1 MVDKTK
7 GINDEAAPGEDF
19 EPIQRLIRKEEEA
32 AVVFFQ
38 GRDFVS
44 GIKRRIR
51 TESRKKTVKIT
62 LFERFR
68 FSSPIP
74 TLAAGLLILLVV
86 VLSIIH
92 LMTPPEPG
100 NDLKQLERIFAQV
113 KFPKPE
119 KAVSTVVLSPEYHAL
134 EWRFQQAL
142 YSIYLR
148 DENVSEIDLPHIFN
162 KVLYNVP
169 MPDEQRIDLGK
180 SAPPN
185 SRSLERRIQQMI
197 KEKQM
202 YRAFKNIL
210 DTQEV

>member
-1 MVDKTK
+1 MVDKIES
-7 GINDEAAPGEDF
+7 INNDVAPGEDF
-19 EPIQRLIRKEEEA
+19 EPVQRLIQKEEEA
-32 AVVFFQ
+32 AMVFFQ

-44 GIKRRIR
+44 GVKGHIR
-51 TESRKKTVKIT
+51 TESRKKTIKKIT
-62 LFERFR
+62 LFKRFH

-74 TLAAGLLILLVV
+74 VLASGLVILLVV
-86 VLSIIH
+86 ALSVIH

-119 KAVSTVVLSPEYHAL
+119 KTVSTVVLSPEYHAL

-148 DENVSEIDLPHIFN
+148 NENVSEIDLPHIFN
-162 KVLYNVP
+162 KVLFNIP
-169 MPDEQRIDLGK
+169 MPDEQRINLVK

-185 SRSLERRIQQMI
+185 SRSLEKRIQQMI
-197 KEKQM
+197 KENQKFSDCH
-202 YRAFKNIL
+202 YK
-210 DTQEV
+210 